1 MQNMRDKIYR
11 LSLLATMWTGMVCVA
26 PQGIVPGAMAQDNI
40 IDEVIWVVGDE
51 AILRSEVEEERLRAQ
66 YEGQPIAG
74 DPYCV
79 IPEQLAI
86 QKLFLHQAALDSIE
100 ANESSVSHQVDM
112 RMNYYISQIGS
123 KEKMEEYFRKSSS
136 EIREEM
142 MTMVRNQM
150 IIQQMQSKLTE
161 KIHPT
166 PAEVRR
172 YYNSLSQ
179 DSLPMVPAQV
189 EVQVLSI
196 EPPVPIEETERIK
209 GQLREFTERVMSG
222 KADFSMLARLY
233 SEDTESAKRGG
244 ELGFV
249 GRGQLVSEF
258 ADVAFNL
265 SDPKRVSRIVETEY
279 GYHII
284 QLIEKKGERINCRH
298 ILLKPR
304 VSYED
309 KQNAIAR
316 LDSIRGLLT
325 DNKMSFEEAVARFS
339 EDKSTVMSGGLMT
352 NANTGASKF
361 EYQDLPPEIAR
372 QIYAMQEGDV
382 SQPFVMMDR
391 TKNKEVCAIVRLKT
405 KRDAHKANLTDDFQV
420 VRGMLEQ
427 KLGAETIDQWIRNKQ
442 KEVYVVIDP
451 AWRGCDFQYPNW
463 VH

>member
-1 MQNMRDKIYR
+1 MLLLL
-11 LSLLATMWTGMVCVA
+11 LSSWVA
-26 PQGIVPGAMAQDNI
+26 AQDNI
-40 IDEVIWVVGDE
+40 IDEVIWIVGDE

-66 YEGQPIAG
+66 YEGQPIPG

-86 QKLFLHQAALDSIE
+86 QKLFLHQAELDSIE

-123 KEKMEEYFRKSSS
+123 KEKMEEYFRKTSS

-142 MTMVRNQM
+142 MTSVRNQM

-161 KIHPT
+161 DIQPT

-172 YYNSLSQ
+172 YYNALSA

-189 EVQVLSI
+189 EVQILSF
-196 EPPVPIEETERIK
+196 EPPVPVEETERIK
-209 GQLREFTERVMSG
+209 SQLREFTERVMLG
-222 KADFSMLARLY
+222 NADFSMLARLY

-265 SDPKRVSRIVETEY
+265 SDPKRVSRIVQTEY

-304 VSYED
+304 VSYDD
-309 KQNAIAR
+309 KQTAIAR
-316 LDSIRGLLT
+316 LDSIRALIQADSLV
-325 DNKMSFEEAVARFS
+325 FEAAVARYS
-339 EDKSTVMSGGLMT
+339 QDKNTVMSGGLMT
-352 NANTGASKF
+352 NPNTGASKF
-361 EYQDLPPEIAR
+361 EYQDLPAEIAR
-372 QIYAMQEGDV
+372 QIYTMKEGDV
-382 SQPFVMMDR
+382 SMPFTMIDR
-391 TKNKEVCAIVRLKT
+391 AKNKEVCAIVKLKN
-405 KRDAHKANLTDDFQV
+405 KRDAHKANLEDDFQV
-420 VRGMLEQ
+420 IRNMLIQ
-427 KLGAETIDQWIRNKQ
+427 KLNAETIEQWIRSKQ
-442 KEVYVVIDP
+442 QEIYVSIDP
-451 AWRGCDFQYPNW
+451 AWQGCDFQYPNW
-463 VH
+463 VK

>member
-1 MQNMRDKIYR
+1 MKTNIFT
-11 LSLLATMWTGMVCVA
+11 LSLLLLSTFVS
-26 PQGIVPGAMAQDNI
+26 AQDNI
-40 IDEVIWVVGDE
+40 IDEVIWIVGKD
-51 AILRSEVEEERLRAQ
+51 AILRSEVEDERLRAQ

-86 QKLFLHQAALDSIE
+86 QKLFLHQAELDSIE
-100 ANESSVSHQVDM
+100 ANESAVSNQVDM

-123 KEKMEEYFRKSSS
+123 KEKMEEYFRKTSS

-142 MTMVRNQM
+142 MESVRNQM

-161 KIHPT
+161 NIQPT

-172 YYNSLSQ
+172 YFNGLSS

-189 EVQVLSI
+189 EVQILSF
-196 EPPVPIEETERIK
+196 EPSVPIEETERIK
-209 GQLREFTERVMSG
+209 SQLREFTERVMSG
-222 KADFSMLARLY
+222 SADFSMLARLY

-249 GRGQLVSEF
+249 GKGQLVSEF

-265 SDPKRVSRIVETEY
+265 TDPNRVSRVVETEY

-284 QLIEKKGERINCRH
+284 QLIEKKGDRINCRH

-309 KQNAIAR
+309 KNNAIIK
-316 LDSIRGLLT
+316 LDSIRDLIIADSLL
-325 DNKMSFEEAVARFS
+325 FEHAVARYS
-339 EDKSTVMSGGLMT
+339 QDKSTVMSGGLMT
-352 NANTGASKF
+352 NPNTGAVKF
-361 EYQDLPPEIAR
+361 EYQELPPELAR
-372 QIYAMQEGDV
+372 QIYSMNEGDISV
-382 SQPFVMMDR
+382 PFTMMDR

-405 KRDAHKANLTDDFQV
+405 KRDAHKANLADDFEVIRQLLV
-420 VRGMLEQ
+420 Q
-427 KLGAETIDQWIRNKQ
+427 KLKTETINEWIRNKQ
-442 KEVYVVIDP
+442 KDIYVHIDP
-451 AWRGCDFQYPNW
+451 SWRGCDFQYPGW
-463 VH
+463 VK

>member
-1 MQNMRDKIYR
+1 MKTKICTLLLF
-11 LSLLATMWTGMVCVA
+11 LSAFVT
-26 PQGIVPGAMAQDNI
+26 AQDNI
-40 IDEVIWVVGDE
+40 IDEVIWIVGKD
-51 AILRSEVEEERLRAQ
+51 AILRSEVEDERLRAQ

-86 QKLFLHQAALDSIE
+86 QKLFLHQAELDSID
-100 ANESSVSHQVDM
+100 ANESSVSNQVDM

-123 KEKMEEYFRKSSS
+123 KEKMEEYFRKTSS

-142 MTMVRNQM
+142 MVSVRNQM
-150 IIQQMQSKLTE
+150 IIQQMRSKLTE
-161 KIHPT
+161 NIQPT

-172 YYNSLSQ
+172 YFNSLPA

-189 EVQVLSI
+189 EVQILSF
-196 EPPVPIEETERIK
+196 EPSVPIEETERIK
-209 GQLREFTERVMSG
+209 SQLREFTERVMSG
-222 KADFSMLARLY
+222 SADFSMLARLY

-249 GRGQLVSEF
+249 GKGQLVSEF

-265 SDPKRVSRIVETEY
+265 TDPKRVSRVVETEY

-304 VSYED
+304 ISADD
-309 KQNAIAR
+309 KVRAISK
-316 LDSIRGLLT
+316 LDSIRTLVVDSG
-325 DNKMSFEEAVARFS
+325 MVFEALVAKYS
-339 EDKSTVMSGGLMT
+339 EDKNTVMSGGLMT

-361 EYQDLPPEIAR
+361 EYQDLPPEIAK
-372 QIYAMQEGDV
+372 QIYTLREGDV

-391 TKNKEVCAIVRLKT
+391 AKNKEICAIVKLKS
-405 KRDAHKANLTDDFQV
+405 KRDAHKANLVDDFQV
-420 VRGMLEQ
+420 VREMYEQ
-427 KLGAETIDQWIRNKQ
+427 KLSADLIDQWIRNKQ
-442 KEVYVVIDP
+442 KEIYVSIDP
-451 AWRGCDFQYPNW
+451 AWRGCDFQYSGW
-463 VH
+463 VHEQD

>member
-1 MQNMRDKIYR
+1 MKSKICAA
-11 LSLLATMWTGMVCVA
+11 LLLLTSFVA
-26 PQGIVPGAMAQDNI
+26 AQSNI
-40 IDEVIWVVGDE
+40 IDEVIWIVGDE

-66 YEGQPIAG
+66 YEGQPIPG

-86 QKLFLHQAALDSIE
+86 QKLFLHQAELDSIQ
-100 ANESSVSHQVDM
+100 ANESSVSSQVDM

-123 KEKMEEYFRKSSS
+123 KEKMEEYFRKTSS
-136 EIREEM
+136 EIREEL
-142 MTMVRNQM
+142 MTVVRNQM

-161 KIHPT
+161 NIQPT
-166 PAEVRR
+166 PSEVRR
-172 YYNSLSQ
+172 YFNSLST

-189 EVQVLSI
+189 EVQILSI
-196 EPPVPIEETERIK
+196 DPPVPLEETERIK
-209 GQLREFTERVMSG
+209 SQLREFTERVTNGS
-222 KADFSMLARLY
+222 ADFSMLARLY

-249 GRGQLVSEF
+249 GKGQLVSEF

-265 SDPKRVSRIVETEY
+265 TDPKRVSRVVETEY

-284 QLIEKKGERINCRH
+284 QLIERKGDRINCRH

-309 KQNAIAR
+309 KQNALTR
-316 LDSIRGLLT
+316 LDSIRTAIAADSL
-325 DNKMSFEEAVARFS
+325 SFELAVAKFS
-339 EDKSTVMSGGLMT
+339 EDKSTVMSGGLM
-352 NANTGASKF
+352 NNPNTGASKF

-372 QIYAMQEGDV
+372 QIYNMNEGDI
-382 SQPFVMMDR
+382 SMPFTMIDR

-405 KRDAHKANLTDDFQV
+405 KRESHKANLSDDFQII
-420 VRGMLEQ
+420 RNMLIQ
-427 KLGAETIDQWIRNKQ
+427 KQNSETIDQWIRNKQ
-442 KEVYVVIDP
+442 KEIYVHIDSS
-451 AWRGCDFQYPNW
+451 WKGCDFQYPNW